1 MTRQRSARQRSTFGD
16 APLLITGAG
25 GFLGRHLV
33 NAAVRRGE
41 SVVAVVRRSLD
52 NCPILSAETLGRIR
66 VERVDLTDA
75 AATAELIRRVAPDR
89 IVHLAGY
96 AEGLPGPE
104 HLLASFDGDLRTT
117 VHLLA
122 ASIGRVAGRVVITGS
137 LEEPEPGSPPSSPYA
152 IAKRAGVEYALG
164 VRDLY
169 GLPVAVARIFMTY
182 GPGQRERKLIPYVID
197 SLLTGR
203 EPELGDPGR
212 SVDWVHVDDVVEGL
226 LSMTEHPGAIG
237 DPIELGSG
245 HGTTLGETV
254 ETIRELLG
262 SRVAIRWNARPP
274 RPRERVRTATVEA
287 TARRIDWQPRVA
299 LRDGLART
307 IETLR
312 RRIRG

>member
-1 MTRQRSARQRSTFGD
+1 MTRPRSARQRSTSGD

-33 NAAVRRGE
+33 NAALRRGD
-41 SVVAVVRRSLD
+41 SVVAAVRRPLD
-52 NCPILSAETLGRIR
+52 SCPILSAETLGRIR
-66 VERVDLTDA
+66 VETVDLTDA
-75 AATAELIRRVAPDR
+75 AAADDLIQRITPDR

-152 IAKRAGVEYALG
+152 IAKRAGVDYALG

-197 SLLTGR
+197 SLLDGR
-203 EPELGDPGR
+203 EPELGDPER
-212 SVDWVHVDDVVEGL
+212 TVDWVHVDDVVEGL
-226 LSMTEHPGAIG
+226 LRMTEHPGAIG
-237 DPIELGSG
+237 DPLELGSG
-245 HGTTLGETV
+245 RGTTLGETV
-254 ETIRELLG
+254 ETIRELIG
-262 SRVAIRWNARPP
+262 SQVAIRWNARPP
-274 RPRERVRTATVEA
+274 RPHERVRIATIAE
-287 TARRIDWQPRVA
+287 TERRIGWHPTVA
-299 LRDGLART
+299 LRDGLSRT
-307 IETLR
+307 IVAHR
-312 RRIRG
+312 KAKAR